1 METPSVRNSASAQ
14 KQASRFLSQ
23 GATNSFYNSL
33 ALDSDI
39 RPTQDSPRCGDTYYS
54 MGCCFSAC
62 CHSKQKEKWTCG
74 HSLHSSCMAKRN
86 TSAIFVCVKHSIVP
100 TNSRSSENHR
110 QRGCTSLKLTLPF
123 SSFDPESDSL

>member
-23 GATNSFYNSL
+23 GATNSFHNSL

-39 RPTQDSPRCGDTYYS
+39 RPTQDSLRCGDSYYS

-62 CHSKQKEKWTCG
+62 CHKNEKNSG
-74 HSLHSSCMAKRN
+74 HVATPSTAAAWHRDIAVPYV
-86 TSAIFVCVKHSIVP
+86 SA
-100 TNSRSSENHR
+100 
-110 QRGCTSLKLTLPF
+110 
-123 SSFDPESDSL
+123 